1 VGIAYV
7 SADCFRD
14 SLSEIKQLLKQKAP
28 CLREAAESTQYLRR
42 SYPLIDVAESIYHET
57 DRVSM
62 HSGSSPMTAPS
73 ELDFDFDD
81 IVVDSAAYRRVMRRY
96 AFDLRQDRAHEGL
109 IGGKEEI
116 ITDTN
121 RDRAIEKNEKDGR
134 KPERKKS
141 QRKHHAL
148 DLLPG
153 DAHKG
158 VIGDKES
165 IDISARH
172 GPISKKERH
181 NYEPQRSQPNMS
193 RSQDTQIR
201 ELPTKSEFKPDIPV
215 PWRATE
221 IKANADV
228 QAPWW
233 VTPNPRKDGCQ
244 IPKQEQEDET
254 HDNLIDSDDDVT
266 ILQAHEERVASLG
279 APIVEQVHLKDV
291 SQSLSRLTSTKGIDS
306 HGVSLTLL
314 SSSPRD
320 EENVRMMTEK
330 EVVRKDQDYQSPH
343 FTCSICSEVL
353 GPNDTYYRH
362 AGETSCFRHYTT
374 NPKTLCQGCDSPV
387 LSTPFYI
394 DYSSRQ
400 NPWHRECFKV
410 YSYRDIEL
418 NTRFAI
424 EKIDDE
430 GNDPDID
437 ERSGAKFVTMISAV
451 TEVTIAFQAD
461 LERLTSTIPLLMS
474 GGDYEFAVLHTLR
487 LLSAVE
493 ALLDALCSAP
503 NQSFCQ
509 MRRLRKKCMCLCKMI
524 KDCPPFDRGSFG
536 GSRELFTSLT
546 TISCFMERLI
556 NDI

>member
-7 SADCFRD
+7 IADCSRD

-28 CLREAAESTQYLRR
+28 YLREAAESTQYLRR

-201 ELPTKSEFKPDIPV
+201 ELPTKSEF
-215 PWRATE
+215 
-221 IKANADV
+221 
-228 QAPWW
+228 
-233 VTPNPRKDGCQ
+233 NP
-244 IPKQEQEDET
+244 
-254 HDNLIDSDDDVT
+254 S
-266 ILQAHEERVASLG
+266 SL
-279 APIVEQVHLKDV
+279 
-291 SQSLSRLTSTKGIDS
+291 
-306 HGVSLTLL
+306 
-314 SSSPRD
+314 
-320 EENVRMMTEK
+320 
-330 EVVRKDQDYQSPH
+330 
-343 FTCSICSEVL
+343 
-353 GPNDTYYRH
+353 
-362 AGETSCFRHYTT
+362 
-374 NPKTLCQGCDSPV
+374 
-387 LSTPFYI
+387 
-394 DYSSRQ
+394 
-400 NPWHRECFKV
+400 
-410 YSYRDIEL
+410 
-418 NTRFAI
+418 
-424 EKIDDE
+424 E
-430 GNDPDID
+430 GNGDQSQCRRPSPLVGYS
-437 ERSGAKFVTMISAV
+437 ESEEG
-451 TEVTIAFQAD
+451 
-461 LERLTSTIPLLMS
+461 RL
-474 GGDYEFAVLHTLR
+474 
-487 LLSAVE
+487 
-493 ALLDALCSAP
+493 P
-503 NQSFCQ
+503 NS
-509 MRRLRKKCMCLCKMI
+509 
-524 KDCPPFDRGSFG
+524 
-536 GSRELFTSLT
+536 
-546 TISCFMERLI
+546 
-556 NDI
+556 